1 MFYLWKVR
9 IIVNHFFVYLGIV
22 SAIGPSEQN
31 MEPIDPLSW
40 PWDIPVDE
48 PEVENLSLLAPEEFN
63 LFNNFNERIPEEHPD
78 PIEHSLEMTAMT
90 ALLIVM
96 YIYITVYIRSM

>member
-1 MFYLWKVR
+1 MST
-9 IIVNHFFVYLGIV
+9 IFFVYLGIV

-40 PWDIPVDE
+40 DIPVQD

-63 LFNNFNERIPEEHPD
+63 LFNNFNERIPEEPD
-78 PIEHSLEMTAMT
+78 PIEHSLEMVTMT

-96 YIYITVYIRSM
+96 YIYISVYIRSM